1 MPRLLI
7 VEDDPASALALREL
21 LAGDG
26 YEVLH
31 AADGR
36 DALRLLFE
44 ERPALM
50 LLDLGVPGL
59 DGWRVLARTRD
70 MSDLPV
76 IVLSARDDLAD
87 LVRGLR
93 GGADDYVV
101 KPFRNE
107 ELLARV
113 EALLRRSG
121 AGRAGDEVSSHL
133 RLLADRRTVLWHGAE
148 VRLSDIEYRLLQLLV
163 RNRGAV
169 VTTEALLDRV
179 WHDPTTLGRDR
190 VKFAVLR
197 VRRKLASAAGDGV
210 PDPVESV
217 RGVGYRFVGGAAG
230 TSVSPR

>member
-7 VEDDPASALALREL
+7 VEDDPASALALRQL

-121 AGRAGDEVSSHL
+121 ARRRPGGEVSSHL

-148 VRLSDIEYRLLQLLV
+148 VHLSDIEYRLLQLLV
-163 RNRGAV
+163 SNRGAV
-169 VTTEALLDRV
+169 VTTETLLDRV
-179 WHDPTTLGRDR
+179 WHDTTALGRDR

-217 RGVGYRFVGGAAG
+217 RGVGYRFVGGAEPG
-230 TSVSPR
+230 PR